1 MTDEVKKCL
10 HYFGANTK
18 KNCDIYKEW
27 DIDKYIL
34 MRLALIRTLAENIEK
49 YTED

>member
-10 HYFGANTK
+10 YYFALNTK
-18 KNCDIYKEW
+18 RKCDTYKEW
-27 DIDKYIL
+27 DIDQNVL